1 MTTVTMLIDLAQ
13 LRTFV
18 AVAEEQHLTRAAE
31 RLHIS
36 QSAASAHV
44 RAVEEALDNQLFVR
58 TNRNLELTP
67 AGELLLRKARLL
79 LNEAV
84 LFSAFARELRGK
96 TQGQLVVGSSS
107 DLSANRLGE
116 VISELRTLNPLVNVD
131 LRVRPSS
138 GTRQGLKSGEL
149 DVGVLLDRPTDA
161 ALVYHELTTV
171 QFSVVGPA
179 AWKERIDG
187 ADWDTLASLPWVTPS
202 DSGMAY
208 SAILQELFGARGLVV
223 NSVIAFDNATFARA
237 MVQGGAGL
245 TLVRREHAVEG
256 ERAGQMAVSP
266 LVHAEYPLCIAYLA
280 SRRADPLVRAFVE
293 AAAQVWPMMRVISS
307 TSALR
312 AG

>member
-1 MTTVTMLIDLAQ
+1 MLIDLAQ

-96 TQGQLVVGSSS
+96 TQGQLAVGSSS

-116 VISELRTLNPLVNVD
+116 VISELRILHPLVNVD

-149 DVGVLLDRPTDA
+149 DVGVLLDRPTDS
-161 ALVYHELTTV
+161 ALIYHELTTV
-171 QFSVVGPA
+171 QFRVVGPA
-179 AWKERIDG
+179 AWKDRIDG
-187 ADWDTLASLPWVTPS
+187 ASWDTLASLPWVTPS

-223 NSVIAFDNATFARA
+223 NSVISFDNATFARA

-256 ERAGQMAVSP
+256 ERAGLMAVSP
-266 LVHAEYPLCIAYLA
+266 LVQAEYPLCIAYLA
-280 SRRADPLVRAFVE
+280 SRRADPLVKAFVE
-293 AAAQVWPMMRVISS
+293 AAAQVWPAMRVVSS
-307 TSALR
+307 ASSLR

>member
-44 RAVEEALDNQLFVR
+44 RAVEETLDTQLFVR
-58 TNRNLELTP
+58 TNRNVELTP

-116 VISELRTLNPLVNVD
+116 VISELRTLHPLVNVD

-149 DVGVLLDRPTDA
+149 DVGVLLDRPTDG
-161 ALVYHELTTV
+161 ALDYHELTTV

-208 SAILQELFGARGLVV
+208 SAILQELFGSRGLVV
-223 NSVIAFDNATFARA
+223 NSVIGFDNATFARA

-266 LVHAEYPLCIAYLA
+266 LVQAEYPLCIAHLA
-280 SRRADPLVRAFVE
+280 SRRNDPLVRAFVE
-293 AAAQVWPMMRVISS
+293 AAARVWPAMRVISS
-307 TSALR
+307 ASALR